1 MTPSKIYVVGDI
13 HGYRQR
19 LEILLQQAAL
29 LDEEQK
35 WCGGDAAL
43 WFAGDLCDRGPDGI
57 GAYELV
63 MRLQGE
69 AEAAGGKVGCLL
81 GNHDL
86 ALLAAYLMGDQ
97 LSALKGGTYMRY
109 WLRYGGIPS
118 DMERLQTRHV
128 DWLLNLPIM
137 AREGDWLLI
146 HADGEFYRRY
156 GESVAA
162 VNAAAADLMQQ
173 RDGAVWDCYL
183 DDFTE
188 RHAFDRDRGQALL
201 AFLATYGGD
210 RLVHGH
216 TPIPNLT
223 GQPPGSV
230 TDPLVYVDGRAVNVD
245 GGIYMGGPGFVLD
258 MNALP
263 IPSDPIDY

>member
-245 GGIYMGGPGFVLD
+245 GGIYMGGPGFVLEMEGVTGD
-258 MNALP
+258 G
-263 IPSDPIDY
+263 

>member
-97 LSALKGGTYMRY
+97 SSALKGGTYMRY

-245 GGIYMGGPGFVLD
+245 GGIYMGGPGFVLEMEGVTGD
-258 MNALP
+258 G
-263 IPSDPIDY
+263 